1 MGGGWIVSYVMGGC
15 VGLVVEE
22 DFKEG
27 DGLSMWS

>member
-1 MGGGWIVSYVMGGC
+1 VMGGC